1 MMASLVKRIVVLW
14 DDYWFFR
21 INVVVLVVGVLF
33 LLFS

>member
-1 MMASLVKRIVVLW
+1 MMASLVTRFVALW

-21 INVVVLVVGVLF
+21 INVVVLIAGVLF